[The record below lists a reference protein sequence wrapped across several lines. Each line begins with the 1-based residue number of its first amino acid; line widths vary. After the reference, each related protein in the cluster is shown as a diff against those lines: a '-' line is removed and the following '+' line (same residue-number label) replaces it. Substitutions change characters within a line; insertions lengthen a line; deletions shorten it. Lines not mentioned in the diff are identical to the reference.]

1 MKTQMVRNSLLVIA
15 AIGTV
20 VFTTGKVAAQ
30 DSTAV
35 AKPATATSVA
45 PAAPQLSY
53 GVKQVMKMVQAKV
66 SDTIIVNYIQNTGTI
81 FQLNADE
88 IIYLKQ
94 QGMSDTVLNTML
106 TQRARLTGSTEP
118 ATSPAPAP
126 VTQYVQPAAQVAQSG
141 EAYVPATTAS
151 MVYVIPSTQSYGYYN
166 SGYPVYPY
174 YTSSYSYW
182 PAVSLAFG
190 YYGGSCYH
198 GGCYHGGYYGHTSYG
213 GNHWGGS
220 SVHVSGFYS
229 GGSHGGSSYG
239 GGIRVGSGWHH

>member
-1 MKTQMVRNSLLVIA
+1 MKTQMVRNSLLAVVA
-15 AIGTV
+15 VTTV
-20 VFTTGKVAAQ
+20 VFTTGNAAAQ

-35 AKPATATSVA
+35 ATPATETSVA
-45 PAAPQLSY
+45 TAAPQLSY
-53 GVKQVMKMVQAKV
+53 GVKQVLKMVQAKV

-94 QGMSDTVLNTML
+94 QGMSDAVLNTML
-106 TQRARLTGSTEP
+106 TQRARMTGSAEP

-126 VTQYVQPAAQVAQSG
+126 ATQYVQPAASVAQPAV
-141 EAYVPATTAS
+141 AYVPATPSST
-151 MVYVIPSTQSYGYYN
+151 VYVIPSTQSYSYYN
-166 SGYPVYPY
+166 SGYPVSYPY
-174 YTSSYSYW
+174 YTSSYGYW

-190 YYGGSCYH
+190 YSSGSCYH
-198 GGCYHGGYYGHTSYG
+198 GGYCGHGSYC